1 MENPLNVSFIRWII
15 LLPLIGAAV
24 NFLLGSWIQR
34 NFGKRTISLIG
45 CGVVLAAFAI
55 AVSGFA
61 RMLGLE
67 PEHRFMLDDLWV
79 WMNIGGMKL
88 DIAFWLDPLSMIMT
102 LVVTGVGGVIHI
114 YSTGYMHDDESFWR
128 FFGWLNLFTFSML
141 TLVLGDNL
149 WLMFVGWEG
158 VGLCSFAL
166 IGFWHKVLANTT
178 AGNKA
183 FIVNRV
189 GDWAFVIALYT
200 LFWGLSAVG
209 HPTLVTREVAQWS
222 HLLAGKP
229 GYFGLSLVSFITLL
243 MFIGA
248 TGKSAQI
255 PLYVWLPDAMA
266 GPTPVSALIHA
277 ATMVTAG
284 IYMACRLNF
293 LFSMAPDTMLVVATI
308 GSLTAFFAATI
319 GTAQNDIKR
328 VLAYSTVSQ
337 LGYMFT
343 AVGVG
348 AYAAGV
354 FHLMTHAF
362 FKACLF
368 LGSGSVIHAMGG
380 EQDMRKMG
388 GLRKHMPVTFYTFL
402 AATLAICGFPPFSG
416 FMSKDEILLQA
427 FAHGHQFIWA
437 LTYGAAG
444 LTAFYMFR
452 QVYMTFF
459 GEFRGTHE
467 QEHHLHESP
476 PSMSGVLVVLGVLSV
491 VGGVVMLPG
500 FVADF
505 KPFERFL
512 EPVFSSEFTRHVTK
526 VPITHTTELTFSA
539 LAIAMALAGWFIAD
553 LMYRREVLSP
563 ERFSALFNG
572 DLYRLIL
579 NKYYID
585 ELYQAVFVNP
595 YLMVCR
601 AAGWF
606 DANIIDGVVNLAA
619 SLTVFGSWLS
629 GLFDNYVVD
638 GLVNLASNVTLDFGG
653 RVRRLQTG
661 SINGYLYAILAAVM
675 LILLVRTMLRV

>member
-1 MENPLNVSFIRWII
+1 MDNPVHVGFIHWII
-15 LLPLIGAAV
+15 LLPLCGAAI
-24 NFLLGSWIQR
+24 NFLLGAWIQR
-34 NFGKRTISLIG
+34 HFGKGVVGLIG
-45 CGVVLAAFAI
+45 CGAVLAAFVI
-55 AVSGFA
+55 AVWAFFQ
-61 RMLGLE
+61 MIGLP
-67 PEHRFMLDDLWV
+67 PEDRFMLDDLWV

-88 DIAFWLDPLSMIMT
+88 DIAFWLDPLSIVMT
-102 LVVTGVGGVIHI
+102 LIVTGVGGVIHI

-128 FFGWLNLFTFSML
+128 FFGWLNLFTFAML

-200 LFWGLSAVG
+200 LFWGLSGVG
-209 HPTLVTREVAQWS
+209 HPTLVTREIAHWAPA
-222 HLLAGKP
+222 LAGKP
-229 GYFGLSLVSFITLL
+229 GYFGLSLVSFVTLL

-284 IYMACRLNF
+284 IYMAARLNF
-293 LFSMAPDTMLVVATI
+293 LFSMAPDTMLVVAVV

-343 AVGVG
+343 AIGVG

-402 AATLAICGFPPFSG
+402 AATLAICGFPPFAG

-427 FAHGHQFIWA
+427 FAHGHHFIWA

-512 EPVFSSEFTRHVTK
+512 EPVFSSEFTRHVTQ
-526 VPITHTTELTFSA
+526 VPITHSTELTFSI
-539 LAIAMALAGWFIAD
+539 LAIGMAVAGWFLAD
-553 LMYRREVLSP
+553 LMYRQQVLSP
-563 ERFSALFNG
+563 ERFSALFSG
-572 DLYRLIL
+572 ALYRTVL
-579 NKYYID
+579 NKYYVD
-585 ELYQAVFVNP
+585 EFYQAAVVNP

-601 AAGWF
+601 AAAWF

-619 SLTVFGSWLS
+619 TLTVFGSWLS

-638 GLVNLASNVTLDFGG
+638 GLVNLASNITLDFGG